1 MKKERDSNI
10 ELLRIVAML
19 MILILHAI
27 GAMGP
32 VSAAERVLSPTTS
45 FLRVFG
51 EQACIIGVNLFILIS
66 GWFGI
71 HASAKGLLSLLFQIA
86 FYTVCIP
93 LVFRLSGF
101 ELTGGIKDILVACTG
116 MSYWFIPSYLVL
128 YVLSPALN
136 AFTESAPRKAFTL
149 LLLTYFTVQFV
160 YGRFGDQAHFQA
172 GYSTLSFIGLY
183 LLARFCRKYPSR
195 WTALSVITN
204 LAIWLGITLTVSLF
218 NHFTG
223 EGTPLGGPHSTFDY
237 NHPAVVAASLFFF
250 LAFTRMSFR
259 SRAVNWLAT
268 GAFAIYVIHMNYLV
282 APYYRD
288 AMVRLYESFGIWFF
302 LILLPVVLSVGLA
315 CILADKVR
323 IPVWGWLWGLLDKTR
338 LGKRISDVSA

>member
-1 MKKERDSNI
+1 MKERDSNI

-27 GAMGP
+27 RALGP
-32 VSAAERVLSPTTS
+32 ISAAERTLSPVAA

-71 HASAKGLLSLLFQIA
+71 RASGKGLLSLLFQVA
-86 FYTVCIP
+86 FYAVCIA
-93 LVFRLSGF
+93 LVFRLTGL
-101 ELTGGIKDILVACTG
+101 ELTGGVKDVLIACTG

-136 AFTESAPRKAFTL
+136 AFTESAPRKTFIL
-149 LLLTYFTVQFV
+149 LLVTYFAVQFI

-183 LLARFCRKYPSR
+183 LLARFCRKYPAR
-195 WTALSVITN
+195 WSTQSVVAN
-204 LAIWLGITLTVSLF
+204 MAIWLGITLAVSVF

-223 EGTPLGGPHSTFDY
+223 EGTPLGGQHSTFDY
-237 NHPAVVAASLFFF
+237 NHPAVIAASLFFF
-250 LAFTRMSFR
+250 LAFTRMDFR
-259 SRAVNWLAT
+259 SKAVNWLAT

-282 APYYRD
+282 APYYRA
-288 AMVRLYESFGIWFF
+288 AMVQLYECSGIWFF
-302 LILLPVVLSVGLA
+302 LLLFPVVLSVGLA
-315 CILADKVR
+315 CILVDKVR
-323 IPVWGWLWGLLDKTR
+323 ILVWAWFWGLLCKTR
-338 LGKRISDVSA
+338 LGKRISNVSA